1 MGLEKLTTSSKFKV
15 RCPKCGSE
23 MEYIIE
29 KERLGNGELKIRTYY
44 RCPVCGTIVGDQ
56 VLSVERI
63 DGHIKVLVEESRRVI
78 IRKRSTKKISVIK
91 KLKELGLIK

>member
-1 MGLEKLTTSSKFKV
+1 MNNKFKV
-15 RCPKCGSE
+15 RCPRCRAE

-44 RCPVCGTIVGDQ
+44 RCPICGTIVSDQ

-63 DGHIKVLVEESRRVI
+63 NGHVKVLVEEPRRVI
-78 IRKRSTKKISVIK
+78 IRKRSTKKISVMK